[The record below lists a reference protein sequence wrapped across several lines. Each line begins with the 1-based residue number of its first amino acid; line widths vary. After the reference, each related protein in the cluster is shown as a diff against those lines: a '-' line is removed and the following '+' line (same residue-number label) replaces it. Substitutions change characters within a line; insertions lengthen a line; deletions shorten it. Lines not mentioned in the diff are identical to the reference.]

1 MIHRQL
7 KVSISRFFVF
17 KKKSLFLKSVI
28 KIKSQTSNRCSMIV
42 IHVYLNIISYG
53 SLYKNISYNN
63 LSSGIVKFHE
73 TNMSEL
79 ETDYGEHSDTL
90 SMRSVNFGSCSVL
103 DQYVGHVRESMGI
116 ESHTQK

>member
-1 MIHRQL
+1 MFSIIVRYL
-7 KVSISRFFVF
+7 K
-17 KKKSLFLKSVI
+17 L
-28 KIKSQTSNRCSMIV
+28 
-42 IHVYLNIISYG
+42 ISYS
-53 SLYKNISYNN
+53 SLYKNNSYDN